1 VRLIDRLRSWS
12 VPLVVASGMLALAY
26 RVPAPEAVLVT
37 AGVGAAGGI
46 TPLARPA
53 LRGGLPWA
61 WVVVLGTLP
70 FLAFAAW
77 SRPLPARG
85 GMLVA
90 VTGVVAAV
98 AEEVFFRRL
107 VYGWLQRWGATVAV
121 GVAALLFALVHVP
134 VYGWAVL
141 PVDLAAGIVFGWQRW
156 ASGTWTAPA
165 AAHAVANLLAL
176 VPLR

>member
-1 VRLIDRLRSWS
+1 VRHIDRLGSWGI
-12 VPLVVASGMLALAY
+12 PLVVASGVLALAA
-26 RVPAPEAVLVT
+26 RVPSPEAVLVT

-46 TPLARPA
+46 TPVARA
-53 LRGGLPWA
+53 AVRERLPWLPA
-61 WVVVLGTLP
+61 VLLGTLP

-85 GMLVA
+85 GLLVA
-90 VTGVVAAV
+90 ATGVVAAV

-107 VYGWLQRWGATVAV
+107 VYGWLERWGAALAV
-121 GVAALLFALVHVP
+121 GVAGLLFAFVHVP
-134 VYGWAVL
+134 VYGWDVL
-141 PVDLAAGIVFGWQRW
+141 PIDLAAGIVFGWQRW

-165 AAHAVANLLAL
+165 VAHAVANLLAL

>member
-1 VRLIDRLRSWS
+1 MRLIDRLGSWG
-12 VPLVVASGMLALAY
+12 VPLVVASGVLALAY
-26 RVPAPEAVLVT
+26 RVPAPEALLVT

-46 TPLARPA
+46 TPVARA
-53 LRGGLPWA
+53 AARERLPWL
-61 WVVVLGTLP
+61 WVVLLGTLP

-107 VYGWLQRWGATVAV
+107 VYGWLERWGAVLAV

-134 VYGWAVL
+134 VYGWGVL
-141 PVDLAAGIVFGWQRW
+141 P
-156 ASGTWTAPA
+156 
-165 AAHAVANLLAL
+165 
-176 VPLR
+176 

>member
-1 VRLIDRLRSWS
+1 
-12 VPLVVASGMLALAY
+12 
-26 RVPAPEAVLVT
+26 VT
-37 AGVGAAGGI
+37 AGVGAAGGL
-46 TPLARPA
+46 TPVARRA
-53 LRGGLPWA
+53 VRERLPWRRA
-61 WVVVLGTLP
+61 VLLGTLP

-77 SRPLPARG
+77 ARPLPARG
-85 GMLVA
+85 GVLVA

-107 VYGWLQRWGATVAV
+107 VYGWLERWGAAVAV

-134 VYGWAVL
+134 VYGWGVL
-141 PVDLAAGIVFGWQRW
+141 PIDLAAGLVFGWQRW

-165 AAHAVANLLAL
+165 VAHAVANLLAL